1 MKLFNTS
8 ALYTIYNVSQLASDS
23 DSLVQHEVEDL
34 ILFEGLDWN
43 LTWLKE
49 PKVYQTWLKEP
60 KVYRNMIKRTKG
72 LSKHD

>member
-8 ALYTIYNVSQLASDS
+8 ALYTVYNVSQLASDS

-49 PKVYQTWLKEP
+49 PKVY
-60 KVYRNMIKRTKG
+60 RNMIKRTKG